1 MGALAALGLPL
12 VLGIPQGISDKL
24 YALTGLLAISGGAAM
39 AIVAWLHRPN
49 RPFGDSAAL
58 APARAAEPAAL
69 AAQPFDPGGWS
80 LELLRRLE
88 WRRFEELCA
97 AYFELQG
104 FGGVVRCKAWSTQTV
119 GVQRVRELRAAVAA
133 GDGAEGVLVI
143 SGKFTREARDF
154 AAKEKLS
161 LIDGGELI
169 ARIAAL
175 VPEQAAALLER
186 ATQGDYLTPTCPACE
201 VKMVSCTSTEGGR
214 KFWGCPNYPR
224 CKENFFS
231 THNAPA

>member
-1 MGALAALGLPL
+1 MGALGALGLPL
-12 VLGIPQGISDKL
+12 ALGIPETLADKL
-24 YALTGLLAISGGAAM
+24 YALLALAAISSGGAA
-39 AIVAWLHRPN
+39 AIVGWLHRPN
-49 RPFGDSAAL
+49 RPFGDGAVLPA
-58 APARAAEPAAL
+58 ARASEPPAPER
-69 AAQPFDPGGWS
+69 PFDPGAWS
-80 LELLRRLE
+80 LDLLRRLE

-104 FGGVVRCKAWSTQTV
+104 FDGVVRCKAWSTQTV
-119 GVQRVRELRAAVAA
+119 GVQRVRELRAAMTADDA
-133 GDGAEGVLVI
+133 AEGVLVI

-175 VPEQAAALLER
+175 VPEQAAALLQR